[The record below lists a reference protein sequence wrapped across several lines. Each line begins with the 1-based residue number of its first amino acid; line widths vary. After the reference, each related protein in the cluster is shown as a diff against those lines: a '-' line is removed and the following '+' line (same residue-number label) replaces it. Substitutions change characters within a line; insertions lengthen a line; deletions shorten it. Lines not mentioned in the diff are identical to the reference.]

1 MSGKNI
7 SRNKID
13 LEKCFDI
20 LPEESQYIQSLIED
34 DEGNF
39 VSKLIKYINI
49 TINTSE
55 DDSVYLDDIMY
66 VISSKLILIYRMAQI
81 KEYIDND
88 INYVYIESDNDSC
101 PICKTISK
109 MRQRPEEV
117 LGLLDINHSFCK
129 FNIYPMDIKS
139 TIDFNVGDINIVN
152 APKFLKEKIIS
163 TIDMMYIYYPGMV
176 SKADIIFVDDISEH
190 EDVAKN
196 LKEEHINLCKNKISY
211 IKLSDKILLSNQY
224 LYDIDY
230 LLVKSIIDDK
240 VLQYTDL
247 FKDLYDNMIKD
258 EYIGDDICIKKQTF
272 VNYVSQTSLE
282 NFVKEH
288 MIYYICNNDMLKDLN
303 CNVYNFIKQNVM
315 I

>member
-49 TINTSE
+49 TINASE
-55 DDSVYLDDIMY
+55 DDSAYLDDIMY

-109 MRQRPEEV
+109 MRQRPEEI

-176 SKADIIFVDDISEH
+176 SKTDIIFVDDISEH

-247 FKDLYDNMIKD
+247 FKDLYDDMIKD

-272 VNYVSQTSLE
+272 VNYVSQTNLE